1 MRAQIAILQTSMN
14 LYEKLQ
20 QINDPIPG
28 TLIPFLVI
36 FCLLLITLIIYII
49 AHKICANIRQQNI
62 ETNSLP
68 YRPSQFSVNYSRGSS
83 VNSRLPSVT
92 ENGQINVRPSK
103 SYVANNRLAV
113 PNGSIGRGSAYSPV
127 SPSAISTGS
136 SRISNNNFHQASR
149 RPTYGSR
156 SST

>member
-1 MRAQIAILQTSMN
+1 MN

-20 QINDPIPG
+20 KINDPIPG

-62 ETNSLP
+62 ESNSLP

-92 ENGQINVRPSK
+92 ENGQIISRPSRI
-103 SYVANNRLAV
+103 YVANNNNRLAV

-127 SPSAISTGS
+127 SPSAVSTGS
-136 SRISNNNFHQASR
+136 SRISNNNCHQASR